1 MAIEDENIENF
12 YIDGTDLVRKI
23 IRRSGSGVTSR
34 VPVLSTQDLENKNL
48 HELYD
53 ESWLRMKNRPNTEL
67 TTESINIADLFSGCG
82 GLSLGVWEACRAL
95 GINPRF
101 SFACD
106 LNEAA
111 LSVYEKNFSPDF
123 SLNESIEKHING
135 ELGAPL
141 TVEEQRI
148 KDKVK
153 KIDFILAGPP
163 CQGHSDLNNHT
174 RRKDPRNALL
184 MRVSRVIELFQ
195 PSSVLVENV
204 PGIIHDKSG
213 SFKEFKNHLK
223 TQGYYFDEIVLN
235 AEKLGVSQARRRYF
249 IFASKTPVSSLNQI
263 NEFYSTN
270 SRPISWAISDL
281 VENVGDDIFNTASE
295 HSLENKRRIEY
306 LFENNLFELPNSERP
321 DCHRLKPHSYKSVY
335 GRMYWDRPAPT
346 ITRGFG
352 STGQGRFVHSLL
364 KRTITPHE
372 AARIQFFPDF
382 FNFGDLRRRQ
392 YQDVIGNAVP
402 SKLSYLLA
410 LHQLR

>member
-1 MAIEDENIENF
+1 MNVFQLFIKSTYSPRDIAKTRFQGIGKAILYVFLLSVLFAIPTAYYVSTGTVKSMNGFKTVLNKDFPDFTISNGKLQTDEKKATESQANGFVIVFDPTDSYGTEQIEAKQNAIGILQNKF
-12 YIDGTDLVRKI
+12 VLAIDGQAQEMSYSMMPSELQKKDVIAGLNQNKAMI
-23 IRRSGSGVTSR
+23 VT
-34 VPVLSTQDLENKNL
+34 VLSALIFLVTAAGKFIEVSFLALIGLIIKNSQKK
-48 HELYD
+48 H
-53 ESWLRMKNRPNTEL
+53 
-67 TTESINIADLFSGCG
+67 
-82 GLSLGVWEACRAL
+82 LSYHQLWKL
-95 GINPRF
+95 
-101 SFACD
+101 
-106 LNEAA
+106 
-111 LSVYEKNFSPDF
+111 
-123 SLNESIEKHING
+123 
-135 ELGAPL
+135 
-141 TVEEQRI
+141 
-148 KDKVK
+148 
-153 KIDFILAGPP
+153 
-163 CQGHSDLNNHT
+163 
-174 RRKDPRNALL
+174 
-184 MRVSRVIELFQ
+184 
-195 PSSVLVENV
+195 
-204 PGIIHDKSG
+204 
-213 SFKEFKNHLK
+213 
-223 TQGYYFDEIVLN
+223 GYYFDEIVLN